1 MNFAVV
7 INARISSSRLP
18 GKALLP
24 LRHHTMVEW
33 TIFNALSLTNNVCL
47 ATTHCSE
54 DDFLADIAQKHLLRI
69 YRGST
74 NNVLERTYEAGR
86 KLNAENILRLT
97 ADNPITDI
105 NEAINCIK
113 LIGQFDLISN
123 KSELS
128 TNIPAGLGI
137 ELFSMSSL
145 EKLSKSNSLTIGEK
159 EHINEAYY
167 NRSSSYMRKILN
179 PHNSYKIAEHTVD
192 TLADYVKVKKRME
205 AFEPDEKNPNDFIMK
220 YVSELY
226 ENRDTPT

>member
-7 INARISSSRLP
+7 INARLSSSRLP

-24 LRHHTMVEW
+24 LRHHTMLEW

-47 ATTHCSE
+47 ATTHRPE

-86 KLNAENILRLT
+86 TLNTENILRLT

-105 NEAINCIK
+105 YEALNCIK
-113 LIGQFDLISN
+113 IIGQFDLISN

-128 TNIPAGLGI
+128 TKIPAGLGV

-145 EKLSKSNSLTIGEK
+145 GRLSKSNSLTISEK

-167 NRSSSYMRKILN
+167 NRSSSYTRKILY
-179 PHNSYKIAEHTVD
+179 PHKSYKIAEHTVD
-192 TLADYVKVKKRME
+192 TLADYVQVKKRIE
-205 AFEPDEKNPNDFIMK
+205 SFEPDERDPKNFIMK
-220 YVSELY
+220 YMRDLY
-226 ENRDTPT
+226 ENCDTST